1 MRKITLKMVLMLG
14 VLVVLI
20 VSVAGCTSSP
30 SSNQTAS
37 STTQTPSATSSATTQ
52 HNAFLEKFLTAY
64 KNEVYSDSN
73 TQVQAWEL
81 DWINSTSAHV
91 QLTGLN
97 KTLHRTVN
105 IDETIVVF
113 PTTQDATNYVSAV
126 NLAAYRLASTES
138 PSGGAYQNATG
149 HAPQVY
155 KEYLYIEGNSLNISE
170 YRIHEIQQADN
181 LVAVQTGK
189 VLS

>member
-14 VLVVLI
+14 ILVVLI
-20 VSVAGCTSSP
+20 VSVAGCTSSI

-52 HNAFLEKFLTAY
+52 HDAFLENILTAY
-64 KNEVYSDSN
+64 KNALYSDSG
-73 TQVQAWEL
+73 TQIQTWEL

-91 QLTGLN
+91 QLTALN

-105 IDETIVVF
+105 TDETFTVF
-113 PTTQDATNYVSAV
+113 STTQDATNYVNAM
-126 NLAAYRLASTES
+126 NLGAYHLASTEP
-138 PSGGAYQNATG
+138 PSGGAYQNVTG
-149 HAPQVY
+149 HAPQIY
-155 KEYLYIEGNSLNISE
+155 KEYSYIEGNSLNISD